1 MNNFKIIE
9 DKKMVGRLITIAEN
23 AIKGAGDGR
32 ISQNDSEKIFAAV
45 KDGETYTEIEKD
57 TIAYIRKNF
66 NWTEAADNWFR
77 NQISSWRAHPHKI
90 IRMTP
95 REISSEHFSSYDV
108 LKNSDDRAIRKHD
121 LHTAMNETRSDH
133 DDIGLIIQ
141 LATGER
147 IEVLCNFIEMSGD
160 FVELKGG
167 FIIPVH
173 VIEKVE
179 I

>member
-1 MNNFKIIE
+1 MNNYKIIE
-9 DKKMVGRLITIAEN
+9 GKKMDSHLIEIAVN

-32 ISQNDSEKIFAAV
+32 ISQRDSEEIFAAI
-45 KDGETYTEIEKD
+45 KDANTYTEIEKN
-57 TIAYIRKNF
+57 TIAYIRKEF

-77 NQISSWRAHPHKI
+77 IQISSWRAHPQKI
-90 IRMTP
+90 VSLTP
-95 REISSEHFSSYDV
+95 HELSSEHFSFHDV
-108 LKNSDDRAIRKHD
+108 LKNPDDQAARKHD

-133 DDIGLIIQ
+133 DDIGLIVH

-147 IEVLCNFIEMSGD
+147 VEVLSNFIELTGD

-167 FIIPVH
+167 CIIPVH
-173 VIEKVE
+173 AIEKVE